1 MRIELY
7 FWKKNTKSVDG
18 CIEIEGLICNCMRVF
33 CNNIWVL
40 RVKLYLKKNTKSYW
54 CMHWT
59 RHSPLGGPCNWIR
72 WKKNWLC
79 HVIWLVST
87 SSFTLYGACSRWT
100 SYASPTSLFFSFLGT
115 CVLPSTIFKSTFQ
128 VIFPFDFVPHF
139 DFYLFYF
146 YSFLFFFFSIG
157 SSFNFFSIK
166 FDPFF
171 NFFFYLR

>member
-1 MRIELY
+1 L
-7 FWKKNTKSVDG
+7 SP
-18 CIEIEGLICNCMRVF
+18 EGKAVF
-33 CNNIWVL
+33 
-40 RVKLYLKKNTKSYW
+40 KKNTKSYW

-59 RHSPLGGPCNWIR
+59 RHSPLDSPCNWIR

-87 SSFTLYGACSRWT
+87 SSFTLYGTCSRWT
-100 SYASPTSLFFSFLGT
+100 SYASPTSFFFSFLFSFHLET
-115 CVLPSTIFKSTFQ
+115 CALPSTIFKSTFQ

-146 YSFLFFFFSIG
+146 YSFLSFFLFSIG
-157 SSFNFFSIK
+157 SSFNFFLCIK

-171 NFFFYLR
+171 